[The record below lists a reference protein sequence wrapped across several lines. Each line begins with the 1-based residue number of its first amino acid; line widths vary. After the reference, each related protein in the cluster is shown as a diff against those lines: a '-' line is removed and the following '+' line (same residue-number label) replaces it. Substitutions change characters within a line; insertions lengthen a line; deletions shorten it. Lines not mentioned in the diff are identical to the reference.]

1 MRNMTVLAI
10 AGIFVCSTVLCGCG
24 KLSSEEFEGWKNDYV
39 EANDKAF
46 SNLGDRASTLETGL
60 EQQSADLS
68 QSIGDAKDDAI
79 AASQLGD
86 ADTIKRSEDFSKSE
100 DAKLREELTQAANAV
115 GESAQKFA
123 RTEDAK
129 LHETIRDLAVQANST
144 AESVSSLEGGL
155 MTAQKDLEKAM
166 ATKPMN
172 AATVQFA
179 SGNVGLSDAAKGELN
194 KAVTVIKGQ
203 PSAIVV
209 VSGHADGSPVLG
221 GRYRSNWDLSQA
233 RADSVAKYLK
243 AQGVSNDVHT
253 IARGHVAPVGSVK
266 TKSGRAANRRADVTV
281 YPPGTM
287 PPGM

>member
-24 KLSSEEFEGWKNDYV
+24 KLSNEEFEGWKNDYV
-39 EANDKAF
+39 DANDKAF
-46 SNLGDRASTLETGL
+46 SNLGDRASSLETGL

-115 GESAQKFA
+115 GESAQNFA

-129 LHETIRDLAVQANST
+129 LHETIRDLAVQANAT

-155 MTAQKDLEKAM
+155 MTAQKDLEI
-166 ATKPMN
+166 P
-172 AATVQFA
+172 
-179 SGNVGLSDAAKGELN
+179 
-194 KAVTVIKGQ
+194 
-203 PSAIVV
+203 
-209 VSGHADGSPVLG
+209 
-221 GRYRSNWDLSQA
+221 
-233 RADSVAKYLK
+233 DSEF
-243 AQGVSNDVHT
+243 
-253 IARGHVAPVGSVK
+253 
-266 TKSGRAANRRADVTV
+266 
-281 YPPGTM
+281 
-287 PPGM
+287 